1 MQRQSRKDP
10 STGKSDP
17 TVKMEEE
24 LEVRD
29 GANEM
34 IRTASH
40 CEPVVPF
47 PSLLPN
53 HFFCSVLCK
62 HVCTCP
68 QMATCRRRPGERAA
82 TPTTDIR
89 SSAST
94 QIDSVH
100 GSWLSA
106 EQ

>member
-17 TVKMEEE
+17 TEKMEEE

-47 PSLLPN
+47 PFTEPL
-53 HFFCSVLCK
+53 FCSVLCK

-82 TPTTDIR
+82 TPTADIR
-89 SSAST
+89 SSASA
-94 QIDSVH
+94 QIDCTDR
-100 GSWLSA
+100 G
-106 EQ
+106 